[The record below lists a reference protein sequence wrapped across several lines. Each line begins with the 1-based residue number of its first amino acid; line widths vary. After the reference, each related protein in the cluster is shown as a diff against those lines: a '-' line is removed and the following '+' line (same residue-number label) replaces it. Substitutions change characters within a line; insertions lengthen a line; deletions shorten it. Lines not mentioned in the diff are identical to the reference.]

1 MLEPTAGAG
10 SVIREPILE
19 LVGVTKDY
27 PGVRAL
33 AEANLRLFPGEIHSL
48 VGENGAGKS
57 TLIRIVAGVEAADA
71 GVINIRGKRAAITS
85 PNRAFD
91 AGISVVH
98 QERNLIPVFTVGEN
112 IMLDRVVRRSM
123 SLIDRRSVN
132 REALPYMAMV
142 GMAGSPSQSVTSLSP
157 AEQQLIEIARA
168 LSHNAS
174 VLLLDEP
181 TASISNTET
190 GRLLDT
196 LRQLRDR
203 GVAVLFVS
211 HKLEEVLAI
220 SDSVTVLRDGRNA
233 GPDGIPR
240 AALDQ
245 ERLIE
250 LMIGR
255 AAETEL
261 VRSASGSAEV
271 VWEVT
276 GKPSQATTIGSSFQ
290 LHRGEILGWYGL
302 VGAGRTELARAAVG
316 LDRVTGGAVRVG
328 GRLAEIRS
336 FSDALKRWHIGYV
349 SENRKEEGLFLIH
362 SVQRNIA
369 AAVWRHLNR
378 SVGLISGRA
387 EKSLA
392 EHHAELL
399 NLRPR
404 DVSRDVGHL
413 SGGNQQ
419 KVSLAKWLA
428 SGPEILVI
436 DEPTVGIDIAT
447 KFEIHKIISDLAGHG
462 VSVILISSD
471 LREVI
476 GLADRILVF
485 RDRQIV
491 GEMPNSHEYDAISA
505 KIMGLIFG
513 AQGASPAAAGTNMY
527 EGVGMHGKDVAAVAT
542 RQDLS

>member
-33 AEANLRLFPGEIHSL
+33 AEANLTLFPGEIHSL

-181 TASISNTET
+181 TASISSTET

-233 GPDGIPR
+233 GPDGVPR

-316 LDRVTGGAVRVG
+316 LDRVMGGAVRVG
-328 GRLAEIRS
+328 GRPAEIRS

-369 AAVWRHLNR
+369 AVVWRHLNR
-378 SVGLISGRA
+378 SIGLLSGRA
-387 EKSLA
+387 EASLA
-392 EHHAELL
+392 EHYAELL

-436 DEPTVGIDIAT
+436 DEPTVGIDVAT